1 MTTHR
6 KPYVLIPLN
15 DILFIMTT
23 TCTLPRTITV
33 SKLLEEI
40 KRSSSMSQLDEL
52 VKYISNQ
59 YEHHRSISFEEELVI
74 LFDKYKIRYDSKY
87 LWD

>member
-1 MTTHR
+1 
-6 KPYVLIPLN
+6 
-15 DILFIMTT
+15 
-23 TCTLPRTITV
+23 
-33 SKLLEEI
+33 
-40 KRSSSMSQLDEL
+40 MSQLDEL